1 MGYRYGYLG
10 SRLLDSWGC
19 LVICVRYPVRRGNP
33 RYWSIHPSIESLASS
48 QPHSPS
54 RICRP
59 TAIAPRKPSVF
70 QGGDWRASQ
79 REHEPNGA
87 HEGLCSRC
95 CVRVCVLAGTLY
107 PPAEPPLVHHS
118 ARALLLVAPAVW
130 PPALP
135 LPRLDVRVLCVCG
148 PPPYRESTA
157 LLVRRSF
164 VARVVQSL
172 RCRFLSASRS
182 SSTTTTKRYSLAFLI
197 IALLARS
204 RTHALTRSP
213 PSPLPFAFAPS
224 P

>member
-1 MGYRYGYLG
+1 MVDCSPSAHPLMGYRYGYLG

-95 CVRVCVLAGTLY
+95 CVLACVCASGNSLSASRTTTRPSLCSCALARCTCRL
-107 PPAEPPLVHHS
+107 A
-118 ARALLLVAPAVW
+118 
-130 PPALP
+130 PALP
-135 LPRLDVRVLCVCG
+135 LPRLDVRVLCVFVV
-148 PPPYRESTA
+148 
-157 LLVRRSF
+157 LV
-164 VARVVQSL
+164 
-172 RCRFLSASRS
+172 
-182 SSTTTTKRYSLAFLI
+182 
-197 IALLARS
+197 
-204 RTHALTRSP
+204 
-213 PSPLPFAFAPS
+213 LP
-224 P
+224 